1 MKEKVLV
8 TIGTLAEWLRRQI
21 RNLLGSA
28 RVSSNLTGV
37 VPSWLSWQSVR
48 LLTDRS
54 LVRSQAGEF
63 FFHYIFFNK
72 KTFLKQPN
80 FSFAQ
85 INFKNT

>member
-1 MKEKVLV
+1 MLCHMRQKQWQTDGVVDSEVAINKNVH
-8 TIGTLAEWLRRQI
+8 GTLAEWLRRQI

-54 LVRSQAGEF
+54 LVRSQARA
-63 FFHYIFFNK
+63 IFLACFN
-72 KTFLKQPN
+72 PD
-80 FSFAQ
+80 
-85 INFKNT
+85 

>member
-1 MKEKVLV
+1 MLLV

-21 RNLLGSA
+21 RNLLGYA

-54 LVRSQAGEF
+54 LVRSQARAF
-63 FFHYIFFNK
+63 FLSLSVYFEI
-72 KTFLKQPN
+72 
-80 FSFAQ
+80 
-85 INFKNT
+85 